1 MYRRFL
7 RKPAYHTIVS
17 QKYHQLHPTRWCPPS
32 YVNVSLENPHEYY
45 SNISPPF
52 INPNVIILM
61 FTNFSRVH
69 DLGHHLAPYLHN
81 VFPCLPMSTPP
92 KVGVDPMKSPYFFP
106 LKSAS
111 HFLRTTGF
119 HVQNHLLMWGFP

>member
-45 SNISPPF
+45 SNITPIHQPKRY
-52 INPNVIILM
+52 NTYVHQLNA
-61 FTNFSRVH
+61 FTTWGTT
-69 DLGHHLAPYLHN
+69 LHHISIMCFLAYQ
-81 VFPCLPMSTPP
+81 CL
-92 KVGVDPMKSPYFFP
+92 
-106 LKSAS
+106 
-111 HFLRTTGF
+111 
-119 HVQNHLLMWGFP
+119 LLQK